1 MADWSYGSLIDN
13 RSAGPRRRRCDRTT
27 NREVQVHRKLFALVA
42 VLAALLVVAPAASA
56 GQAKAKA
63 SWGWYY
69 GATTLEVDPGTLG
82 ALTSLGV
89 APGAVAPAEL
99 NGATYSFPI
108 TSSLRSALRTGV
120 VRHKGGISLTAGAT
134 TVKLTD
140 FDIRLLEGKLYG
152 KVNGAGPVALLDLDY
167 SGLGIRFRSGRINI
181 GPVGT
186 TLTQGAADALNAA
199 FGVSAL
205 SDDTV
210 VGDATIRY
218 RLFAF

>member
-1 MADWSYGSLIDN
+1 M
-13 RSAGPRRRRCDRTT
+13 
-27 NREVQVHRKLFALVA
+27 HRKLIALLA
-42 VLAALLVVAPAASA
+42 VVAALLVVAPAASA

-82 ALTSLGV
+82 ALGSLGV
-89 APGAVAPAEL
+89 APGAVAPATLE
-99 NGATYSFPI
+99 GATYSFPI
-108 TSSLRSALRTGV
+108 TNSLGSTLRGGV
-120 VRHKGGISLTAGAT
+120 VRHKGGISLSAGST

-140 FDIRLLEGKLYG
+140 FDIKLLERKLYG

-167 SGLGIRFRSGRINI
+167 SGLGVKFRGGRINI

-186 TLTQGAADALNAA
+186 TLTQGAADALNTA

-210 VGDATIRY
+210 LGDATIRY
-218 RLFAF
+218 RLFPF

>member
-1 MADWSYGSLIDN
+1 
-13 RSAGPRRRRCDRTT
+13 
-27 NREVQVHRKLFALVA
+27 VHRRLIVLLA
-42 VLAALLVVAPAASA
+42 VLAAVLVVAPAASA
-56 GQAKAKA
+56 GQTKAKA

-69 GATTLEVDPGTLG
+69 GATTVDVDPGTLG

-89 APGAVAPAEL
+89 SPGAVKPGTLE
-99 NGATYSFPI
+99 GARYSFPI
-108 TSSLRSALRTGV
+108 VNPLRSALRTGV
-120 VRHKGGISLTAGAT
+120 VRHKGGISLTAGDT

-140 FDIRLLEGKLYG
+140 FDIKLLEAKLYG

-167 SGLGIRFRSGRINI
+167 SNTGIRFRRGKIKI

-186 TLTQGAADALNAA
+186 TLTQGAADALNSA

-210 VGDATIRY
+210 LGDATIKY
-218 RLFAF
+218 RLFPF

>member
-1 MADWSYGSLIDN
+1 
-13 RSAGPRRRRCDRTT
+13 
-27 NREVQVHRKLFALVA
+27 VHRRFIALLAVVA
-42 VLAALLVVAPAASA
+42 AALLIAAPGASA

-89 APGAVAPAEL
+89 APGAVAPAQL
-99 NGATYSFPI
+99 GGATYSFPI
-108 TSSLRSALRTGV
+108 TNSLRSALRTGV
-120 VRHKGGISLTAGAT
+120 VRHKGGISLTAGST

-152 KVNGAGPVALLDLDY
+152 MVNGAGPVALLDLDY
-167 SGLGIRFRSGRINI
+167 SGLGISFRGGRINI

-218 RLFAF
+218 RLFPF

>member
-1 MADWSYGSLIDN
+1 MQRRLI
-13 RSAGPRRRRCDRTT
+13 AI
-27 NREVQVHRKLFALVA
+27 LAI
-42 VLAALLVVAPAASA
+42 LAACLVVAPAASA

-82 ALTSLGV
+82 ALGSLGV
-89 APGAVAPAEL
+89 APGAVAPAKLE
-99 NGATYSFPI
+99 GTTYSFPI

-140 FDIRLLEGKLYG
+140 FDIDLPKRQLFG

-167 SGLGIRFRSGRINI
+167 SSLGIRLRGGRINI
-181 GPVGT
+181 GPVAT
-186 TLTQGAADALNAA
+186 TLTEGAADALNQA

-210 VGDATIRY
+210 LGNATIRY

>member
-1 MADWSYGSLIDN
+1 
-13 RSAGPRRRRCDRTT
+13 
-27 NREVQVHRKLFALVA
+27 VHRRLIALLA
-42 VLAALLVVAPAASA
+42 VVAALLVVAPAASA
-56 GQAKAKA
+56 GQSKARA

-89 APGAVAPAEL
+89 APGAVAPAKLE
-99 NGATYSFPI
+99 GATYSFPI
-108 TSSLRSALRTGV
+108 TNSLRSTLRSGV
-120 VRHKGGISLTAGAT
+120 VRHRGGISLTAGST

-140 FDIRLLEGKLYG
+140 FDIRLLEGRLYG

-167 SGLGIRFRSGRINI
+167 SGTGISLRGGRINI

-186 TLTQGAADALNAA
+186 TLTQGAADALNTA

-218 RLFAF
+218 RLLSF

>member
-1 MADWSYGSLIDN
+1 MHRRLI
-13 RSAGPRRRRCDRTT
+13 
-27 NREVQVHRKLFALVA
+27 ALVA
-42 VLAALLVVAPAASA
+42 VLAALLVVAPAATA
-56 GQAKAKA
+56 GGHGKYRGN
-63 SWGWYY
+63 WGGWYY
-69 GATTLEVDPGTLG
+69 GATTLDVDPGTLD

-89 APGAVAPAEL
+89 APGAVKPAKLE
-99 NGATYSFPI
+99 GATYSFPI
-108 TSSLRSALRTGV
+108 VNPLRSALRTGV

-140 FDIRLLEGKLYG
+140 FDIKLLEGKLYG
-152 KVNGAGPVALLDLDY
+152 RVNGAGPVALLDLDY
-167 SGLGIRFRSGRINI
+167 SNTGIRFRNGKIKI

-210 VGDATIRY
+210 LGDATVRY
-218 RLFAF
+218 RLFPF

>member
-1 MADWSYGSLIDN
+1 MHRRLI
-13 RSAGPRRRRCDRTT
+13 
-27 NREVQVHRKLFALVA
+27 ALLA
-42 VLAALLVVAPAASA
+42 VLATLLVVAPAASA
-56 GQAKAKA
+56 GQSKARA

-89 APGAVAPAEL
+89 APGAVAPAQL
-99 NGATYSFPI
+99 DGATYSFPI
-108 TSSLRSALRTGV
+108 ANSLRRALRTGV
-120 VRHKGGISLTAGAT
+120 VRHRGGISLKAGAT

-152 KVNGAGPVALLDLDY
+152 QVNGAGPVALLDLDY
-167 SGLGIRFRSGRINI
+167 SSLGIRFRGGGINI

-186 TLTQGAADALNAA
+186 TLTKDAADALNAA

-210 VGDATIRY
+210 VGEATIRY
-218 RLFAF
+218 RLFPF

>member
-1 MADWSYGSLIDN
+1 
-13 RSAGPRRRRCDRTT
+13 
-27 NREVQVHRKLFALVA
+27 VHRRFIALLVVVA
-42 VLAALLVVAPAASA
+42 AALLVAAPGASA
-56 GQAKAKA
+56 GQAKTKA
-63 SWGWYY
+63 SWGWNY
-69 GATTLEVDPGTLG
+69 GATTLDVDPGTLG
-82 ALTSLGV
+82 ALESLRV
-89 APGAVAPAEL
+89 APGAVAPAKLE
-99 NGATYSFPI
+99 GATYSFPI
-108 TSSLRSALRTGV
+108 TNSLRSTLRTGV

-140 FDIRLLEGKLYG
+140 FHVRLLEGKLYG

-167 SGLGIRFRSGRINI
+167 SDLGLRFRGGRINI

-210 VGDATIRY
+210 VGDAIIRY
-218 RLFAF
+218 RLFSF

>member
-1 MADWSYGSLIDN
+1 MQRRLI
-13 RSAGPRRRRCDRTT
+13 AI
-27 NREVQVHRKLFALVA
+27 LAI
-42 VLAALLVVAPAASA
+42 LAACLVVAPAASA

-82 ALTSLGV
+82 ALSSLGV
-89 APGAVAPAEL
+89 APGAVAPATL
-99 NGATYSFPI
+99 GGTTYSFPI

-140 FDIRLLEGKLYG
+140 FDINLSRSQLFG

-167 SGLGIRFRSGRINI
+167 SELGIRIRGGRINI
-181 GPVGT
+181 GPVAT
-186 TLTQGAADALNAA
+186 TLTQGAADALNQA

-210 VGDATIRY
+210 LGDATIRY

>member
-1 MADWSYGSLIDN
+1 
-13 RSAGPRRRRCDRTT
+13 
-27 NREVQVHRKLFALVA
+27 VHRRLIALLA
-42 VLAALLVVAPAASA
+42 VVAALLVVAPAASA
-56 GQAKAKA
+56 GQSKARA

-69 GATTLEVDPGTLG
+69 GATTLEVDPGTVG
-82 ALTSLGV
+82 ALTGLGV
-89 APGAVAPAEL
+89 APGAVAPAKLE
-99 NGATYSFPI
+99 GATYSFPI
-108 TSSLRSALRTGV
+108 TNSLRSTLRSGV
-120 VRHKGGISLTAGAT
+120 VRHRGGISLTAGST

-140 FDIRLLEGKLYG
+140 FDIRLLEGRLYG

-167 SGLGIRFRSGRINI
+167 SDTGINFRGGRINI

-186 TLTQGAADALNAA
+186 TLTQGAADALNTA

-218 RLFAF
+218 RLFSF

>member
-1 MADWSYGSLIDN
+1 MHRRLI
-13 RSAGPRRRRCDRTT
+13 
-27 NREVQVHRKLFALVA
+27 ALLA
-42 VLAALLVVAPAASA
+42 VVAALLVVAPAASA
-56 GQAKAKA
+56 GQSKAKA

-89 APGAVAPAEL
+89 APGAVAPAKLE
-99 NGATYSFPI
+99 GATYSFPI
-108 TSSLRSALRTGV
+108 TNSLRSTLRSGV
-120 VRHKGGISLTAGAT
+120 VRHRGGISLTAGST

-140 FDIRLLEGKLYG
+140 FDIRLLEGQLYG

-167 SGLGIRFRSGRINI
+167 SDTGINFRGGRVNI

-186 TLTQGAADALNAA
+186 TLTQGAADALNTA

-218 RLFAF
+218 RLFSF

>member
-1 MADWSYGSLIDN
+1 MHRRLI
-13 RSAGPRRRRCDRTT
+13 
-27 NREVQVHRKLFALVA
+27 ALLA
-42 VLAALLVVAPAASA
+42 VVAALLMVAPAASA

-69 GATTLEVDPGTLG
+69 GATTLEVDPVTFG

-89 APGAVAPAEL
+89 APGAVAPGKLE
-99 NGATYSFPI
+99 GASYSFPI
-108 TSSLRSALRTGV
+108 TNPLRSALRTGV
-120 VRHKGGISLTAGAT
+120 VRHKGGISLTAGST
-134 TVKLTD
+134 SVKLTD
-140 FDIRLLEGKLYG
+140 FDIRLLESKLYG

-167 SGLGIRFRSGRINI
+167 SGLGITFRAGRVNI

-186 TLTQGAADALNAA
+186 TLTQGAADALNQA

-218 RLFAF
+218 RLFPF